1 MAQEATKIE
10 IQASGSQ
17 LHQQDVDIGLKIE
30 SGKLLR
36 VVIIQMVENG
46 LKALEVDIIRTM
58 AFG

>member
-1 MAQEATKIE
+1 MSIE

-46 LKALEVDIIRTM
+46 LKVLEVDIIRTM